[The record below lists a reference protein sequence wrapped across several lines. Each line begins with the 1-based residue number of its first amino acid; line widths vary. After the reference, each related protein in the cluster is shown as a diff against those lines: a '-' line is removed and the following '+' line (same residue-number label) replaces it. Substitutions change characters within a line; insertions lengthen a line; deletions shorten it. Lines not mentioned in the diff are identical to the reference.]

1 MAMLSVLTLYNYDNA
16 LFDGLIL
23 PDGMDRETLI
33 NNLVAECAE
42 FEILYPNPVVLK
54 PLIAVWA
61 AKEKAV
67 WDKLRSTQLYEYDP
81 ISNYDR
87 TETWNT
93 NGSNSGTRTG
103 SSNGTVNNNITTFD
117 SNTSQPRDSS
127 STNGSVN
134 ETVGGTSSET
144 RTGRAYGNIGVT
156 TTQEMIEAERRVAQF
171 SLYDYIINSF
181 RQRFC
186 LLMY

>member
-1 MAMLSVLTLYNYDNA
+1 MALLSLLTLYNYDST

-23 PDGMDRETLI
+23 PDGMERDTLI

-42 FEILYPNPVVLK
+42 LEILYPNPVVLK
-54 PLIAVWA
+54 PLITVWA
-61 AKEKAV
+61 AKEKPV

-87 TETWNT
+87 TETWKT
-93 NGSNSGTRTG
+93 SGSNSGTRNG
-103 SSNGTVNNNITTFD
+103 SSNGTVNNNITTYD
-117 SNTSQPRDSS
+117 SNIAQPRDSS
-127 STNGSVN
+127 STNGTVN
-134 ETVGGTSSET
+134 ETVNGSSDEE

-156 TTQEMIEAERRVAQF
+156 TTQDMIEAERRVAQF